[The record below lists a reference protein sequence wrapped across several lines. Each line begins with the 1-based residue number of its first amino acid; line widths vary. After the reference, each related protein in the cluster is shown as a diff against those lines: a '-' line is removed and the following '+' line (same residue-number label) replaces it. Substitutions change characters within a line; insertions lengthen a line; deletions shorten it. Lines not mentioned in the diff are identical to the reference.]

1 MVPCHRL
8 DDVLPWAS
16 QRVGLLHLDV
26 ERHESEV
33 VDGARAAIS
42 KWTPIIASEGMLL
55 QAGQGIASIRGRWL
69 YELGYRQRCFCDD
82 MHWYTTRAWSATEC
96 LGLPACCK
104 SCHQA

>member
-33 VDGARAAIS
+33 VDGARAPRSHLEVVWCTRLGVGQI
-42 KWTPIIASEGMLL
+42 LL
-55 QAGQGIASIRGRWL
+55 NCNVFKR
-69 YELGYRQRCFCDD
+69 
-82 MHWYTTRAWSATEC
+82 
-96 LGLPACCK
+96 
-104 SCHQA
+104 